1 MNRAIRDTNVIIGV
15 KPGGGKTVKQPT
27 PQAAKDRYHE
37 VIEMLDANGKYLHEV
52 VVWYGAGR
60 MIKSC
65 TCKGTPVDTDGGGT
79 TDFAEKIKGT
89 DPADATDDN

>member
-1 MNRAIRDTNVIIGV
+1 MNKAIKNTNVIIGV
-15 KPGGGKTVKQPT
+15 KPDGKKTVRQPD

-37 VIEMLDANGKYLHEV
+37 VIEMLDGSGNYLHEV

-60 MIKSC
+60 MIKCC

-79 TDFAEKIKGT
+79 TDFAESVLGT
-89 DPADATDDN
+89 DPQDASDD